1 MPPWIFVLLCAI
13 NFVNYFDRGITSGAP
28 AQFQYFIQ
36 VSHNT
41 TDPGA
46 LLGLLSSSF
55 VTTFAISIPLFGY
68 LAMTTKPFR
77 LISIGLAVWVV
88 AVALSSISKSANS
101 FELLLLGRFL
111 SGVGEASFQCIAP
124 PFIND
129 HSPSNFQTMWLGVY
143 MISSTV
149 GAIAGTIAASTLSAT
164 SWGWDSVF
172 AMEGLAMMPL
182 LWLCCFGVPDEFN
195 RIQNDNPTESQ
206 SLLAIESDSHKS
218 FFGEVWDVCTNAAF
232 AWLSLGMAAMM
243 FSSAGL
249 SIFITLLLLG
259 LGVFSS
265 ETDANVT
272 MGFLAA
278 LVGTLLGGVV
288 LDWTSRGAP
297 YKRQYY
303 AIRQLALG
311 FPVALGSML
320 LSLAALPDRTWF
332 LVWNGL
338 TTVIAGTIS
347 PVVMIAMFHSVHPSQ
362 QALAV
367 GLNSLS
373 QHVLGDVPAPIIMGY
388 IKDAWAPHCNS
399 VLVDGV
405 VVLNPE
411 CHQDKDGLIQAMM
424 FPLAWMAW
432 AVACFGI
439 ALYFARRN
447 MVKAKNALLDS
458 P

>member
-77 LISIGLAVWVV
+77 LISIGLVVWVV
-88 AVALSSISKSANS
+88 AVALSSVSKSANS

-129 HSPSNFQTMWLGVY
+129 HSPSNFQTMWLSVY
-143 MISSTV
+143 MISATV
-149 GAIAGTIAASTLSAT
+149 GSILGGIAASMLSS

-172 AMEGLAMMPL
+172 AMEGLAMVPL

-195 RIQNDNPTESQ
+195 RIRNDNPTESQ

-218 FFGEVWDVCTNAAF
+218 FFGEVWDVCTNAVF
-232 AWLSLGMAAMM
+232 AWLSLGVAAMM

-249 SIFITLLLLG
+249 GIFITLLLLG

-272 MGFLAA
+272 MGFVTAA
-278 LVGTLLGGVV
+278 L
-288 LDWTSRGAP
+288 GA
-297 YKRQYY
+297 
-303 AIRQLALG
+303 
-311 FPVALGSML
+311 ML

-338 TTVIAGTIS
+338 MGVIAGTIS

-399 VLVDGV
+399 VLVDRV

-458 P
+458 L

>member
-1 MPPWIFVLLCAI
+1 
-13 NFVNYFDRGITSGAP
+13 
-28 AQFQYFIQ
+28 
-36 VSHNT
+36 
-41 TDPGA
+41 
-46 LLGLLSSSF
+46 
-55 VTTFAISIPLFGY
+55 
-68 LAMTTKPFR
+68 
-77 LISIGLAVWVV
+77 
-88 AVALSSISKSANS
+88 
-101 FELLLLGRFL
+101 
-111 SGVGEASFQCIAP
+111 
-124 PFIND
+124 
-129 HSPSNFQTMWLGVY
+129 
-143 MISSTV
+143 
-149 GAIAGTIAASTLSAT
+149 
-164 SWGWDSVF
+164 
-172 AMEGLAMMPL
+172 
-182 LWLCCFGVPDEFN
+182 
-195 RIQNDNPTESQ
+195 
-206 SLLAIESDSHKS
+206 
-218 FFGEVWDVCTNAAF
+218 
-232 AWLSLGMAAMM
+232 MM

-249 SIFITLLLLG
+249 GIFITLLLLG

-272 MGFLAA
+272 MGFL
-278 LVGTLLGGVV
+278 T
-288 LDWTSRGAP
+288 GA
-297 YKRQYY
+297 
-303 AIRQLALG
+303 
-311 FPVALGSML
+311 ML

>member
-1 MPPWIFVLLCAI
+1 MKF
-13 NFVNYFDRGITSGAP
+13 
-28 AQFQYFIQ
+28 
-36 VSHNT
+36 
-41 TDPGA
+41 
-46 LLGLLSSSF
+46 SSS
-55 VTTFAISIPLFGY
+55 
-68 LAMTTKPFR
+68 
-77 LISIGLAVWVV
+77 
-88 AVALSSISKSANS
+88 
-101 FELLLLGRFL
+101 
-111 SGVGEASFQCIAP
+111 
-124 PFIND
+124 
-129 HSPSNFQTMWLGVY
+129 
-143 MISSTV
+143 
-149 GAIAGTIAASTLSAT
+149 
-164 SWGWDSVF
+164 
-172 AMEGLAMMPL
+172 
-182 LWLCCFGVPDEFN
+182 
-195 RIQNDNPTESQ
+195 
-206 SLLAIESDSHKS
+206 
-218 FFGEVWDVCTNAAF
+218 
-232 AWLSLGMAAMM
+232 
-243 FSSAGL
+243 GL
-249 SIFITLLLLG
+249 SMFITLLMLG

-265 ETDANVT
+265 ETDASVT
-272 MGFLAA
+272 MESLGVVTS
-278 LVGTLLGGVV
+278 LVGTLLGGVL
-288 LDWTSRGAP
+288 LDWTGRGAP

-303 AIRQLALG
+303 AVRQLASG
-311 FPVALGSML
+311 FPVALGAML

-338 TTVIAGTIS
+338 TTLIFGTIS

>member
-77 LISIGLAVWVV
+77 LISIGLVVWVV
-88 AVALSSISKSANS
+88 AVALSSVSKSANS

-129 HSPSNFQTMWLGVY
+129 HSPSNFQTMWLSVY
-143 MISSTV
+143 MISATV
-149 GAIAGTIAASTLSAT
+149 GSILGGIASSMLSS

-195 RIQNDNPTESQ
+195 RIRNDNPTESQ

-218 FFGEVWDVCTNAAF
+218 FFGEVWDVCTNAVF
-232 AWLSLGMAAMM
+232 AWLSLGVAAMM

-272 MGFLAA
+272 MGFLTAA
-278 LVGTLLGGVV
+278 L
-288 LDWTSRGAP
+288 GA
-297 YKRQYY
+297 
-303 AIRQLALG
+303 
-311 FPVALGSML
+311 ML

-338 TTVIAGTIS
+338 MGVIAGTIS

-399 VLVDGV
+399 VLVDRV

-424 FPLAWMAW
+424 FPLVWMAW

-458 P
+458 L